1 MRQTT
6 LMMAA
11 AVFGLAAAAP
21 TQAQNGLQA
30 PTAATSWPQWQGR
43 FALGLSPQTLND
55 STRLRGSS
63 LLGDYY
69 FYRHPMTSLTS
80 PLGGFRATSGLMLG
94 GSSTRRLLTG
104 LGADLTSGR
113 AVGLSGGLLSLQPL
127 GWPNESDNNNAS
139 YLGLGYT
146 LMSLRGGWGLSADIG
161 LATTTRSNAALGS
174 GLGLGRSSLE
184 DNLRDLRLTPLLQLG
199 LSYSF

>member
-6 LMMAA
+6 LMIAA
-11 AVFGLAAAAP
+11 AVLSLAAVAP
-21 TQAQNGLQA
+21 TQAQNGLQT

-55 STRLRGSS
+55 STRLSGSS

-69 FYRHPMTSLTS
+69 FYRHPMTSPTS

-94 GSSTRRLLTG
+94 SSTPRLLTG

-113 AVGLSGGLLSLQPL
+113 AVGLSGGLLSLQPQ
-127 GWPNESDNNNAS
+127 GWPNENDNNTAS

-161 LATTTRSNAALGS
+161 LATTARSSTALGS
-174 GLGLGRSSLE
+174 GSGLGRSSLE

-199 LSYSF
+199 LRYSF